1 MRKKIIAGN
10 WKMHKTPAEAVAFVK
25 ENKAAFDSSD
35 VEVVLCVPYVSL
47 HAVQEELKGSNIKVG
62 AQNMHYEK
70 QGAYTAEI
78 SAEMLSSMGVPY
90 VIIGHSE
97 RRQYYSESDAAVGK
111 KTKKALACELVPI
124 TCIGELLE
132 ERQQDL
138 TFDVLR
144 TQLTAVMD
152 YLNEDEMA
160 NVVIAYEPVW
170 AIGTG
175 VTATEEQAEEAC
187 AFIRKL
193 IRSYFNKETAEKV
206 RILYGGSVNAK
217 NANTLF
223 SKENENIDGGLV
235 GGASLETSF
244 AQVIHHG

>member
-1 MRKKIIAGN
+1 MRKKVIAGN
-10 WKMHKTPAEAVAFVK
+10 WKMNKTPADAKTFVS
-25 ENKAAFDSSD
+25 ENKAAFDSNN

-47 HAVQEELKGSNIKVG
+47 HAVQNELKGTNIKVG
-62 AQNMHYEK
+62 AQNMHYMKE
-70 QGAYTAEI
+70 GAYTAEI
-78 SAEMLSSMGVPY
+78 SGEMLSSMDVPY

-97 RRQYYSESDAAVGK
+97 RREYYAESNAAVGK
-111 KTKKALACELVPI
+111 KTKKALSCNLIPI

-132 ERQQDL
+132 EREQDL

-160 NVVIAYEPVW
+160 KVVIAYEPVW

-175 VTATEEQAEEAC
+175 KTATEEQAEEAC

-193 IRSYFNKETAEKV
+193 IRSYFNHETAEKV
-206 RILYGGSVNAK
+206 RILYGGSVTPANAAK
-217 NANTLF
+217 LF
-223 SKENENIDGGLV
+223 AMPNIDGGLV
-235 GGASLETSF
+235 GGASLVPPF
-244 AQVIHHG
+244 AQVIHHE